1 MSVTKR
7 PVIAMQHYA
16 QELVGK
22 TVSKVRQV
30 TKSEMDDLMWYE
42 SSNPTCVIEFTDG
55 TYVLIAADPEMNGTG
70 FLDIGKYQ
78 SDQMT
83 KEKTIKMV
91 DDALAGIS
99 GRDLISTGEMTD
111 LLLDIRLH
119 LLTNEVAETQS
130 M

>member
-1 MSVTKR
+1 
-7 PVIAMQHYA
+7 MQHYA

-70 FLDIGKYQ
+70 FLDIGKY
-78 SDQMT
+78 
-83 KEKTIKMV
+83 
-91 DDALAGIS
+91 
-99 GRDLISTGEMTD
+99 
-111 LLLDIRLH
+111 
-119 LLTNEVAETQS
+119 
-130 M
+130 